1 MRRLALCVKMGEAP
15 WSAGAPATALFSPCA
30 RRQLRRAVLP
40 HSKALRPSAWQ
51 LLMPLAPPR
60 NREKALSFRAKR
72 GISLCALSR
81 YLFLLPLFLW
91 AACTVG
97 PNYQRPKTEVPGE
110 YRGAPTTVPGAAPSE
125 SVGDAQWWAVF
136 QDEQLQSLIRTAL
149 KQNYDV
155 RIAAERV
162 LAAQAQLRI
171 TRSDQYPSA
180 GVGVGAATERE
191 PISPFSPPY
200 QWNFLQLGGGASWDI
215 DFWGK
220 YRRATEAARANLA
233 QTEWGKRAV
242 VSTLVANVAGA
253 YFRLRALD
261 LEFDIT
267 QRSLASRR
275 ESLRLTKL
283 LADQGAASMLDV
295 RQAEQLVYVASAALP
310 DLQRQIEQEENY
322 IRLLLAQ
329 YPGPITRGHSLTDQ
343 VRPPVVPAGLPS
355 QLLER
360 RPDIHEAEQQ
370 LIAANAQIGVAR
382 AAYFP
387 SISLTGTAGFISSA
401 LTELFS
407 KPAGVWMI
415 TASATQPLF
424 TAGKLQANVRLAET
438 QQRQALLAYQQT
450 IQNAFRDVS
459 DALVAYQKTREAREQ
474 QELLA
479 AAAQDSARLAHVRYN
494 GGATAYL
501 EVLTNETNYLTAEL
515 ALSQARLNEMLSLVQ
530 IYSALGGGWQQ

>member
-1 MRRLALCVKMGEAP
+1 MMRLARG
-15 WSAGAPATALFSPCA
+15 FS
-30 RRQLRRAVLP
+30 
-40 HSKALRPSAWQ
+40 
-51 LLMPLAPPR
+51 
-60 NREKALSFRAKR
+60 
-72 GISLCALSR
+72 ISL
-81 YLFLLPLFLW
+81 LLVLLG
-91 AACTVG
+91 ACTVG
-97 PNYQRPKTEVPGE
+97 PNYQRPKTEIPGG
-110 YRGAPTTVPGAAPSE
+110 YRGVPATVPGAASSE
-125 SVGDAQWWAVF
+125 SLGDAQWWTVF

-180 GVGVGAATERE
+180 GVGVVGTTERQ
-191 PISPFSPPY
+191 PSSPFSPSY
-200 QWNFLQLGGGASWDI
+200 RWDYMQVGGSASWDI

-242 VSTLVANVAGA
+242 VSTLVANVASA

-261 LEFDIT
+261 LDLEIT
-267 QRSLASRR
+267 QRTLASRQ

-283 LADQGAASMLDV
+283 LADHGAASMVDV
-295 RQAEQLVYVASAALP
+295 RQAEQLVYVASATLP

-322 IRLLLAQ
+322 LSFLLGQ
-329 YPGPITRGHSLTDQ
+329 NPGPITRGRSLTEQ
-343 VRPPVVPAGLPS
+343 AQPPVVPAGLPS

-370 LIAANAQIGVAR
+370 LIAANARIGVAR

-387 SISLTGTAGFISSA
+387 SISLTGTAGFMSSA
-401 LTELFS
+401 LTDLFT
-407 KPAGVWMI
+407 KPAGAWVV
-415 TASATQPLF
+415 AGSVAQPLF
-424 TAGKLQANVRLAET
+424 TAGKLQANVRLAEA
-438 QQRQALLAYQQT
+438 QQQQALLAYQQT

-474 QELLA
+474 QDLLA
-479 AAAQDSARLAHVRYN
+479 AAAQDSARLAHVRYD
-494 GGATAYL
+494 GGASAYL
-501 EVLTNETNYLTAEL
+501 EVLTNETNYFAAEL
-515 ALSQARLNEMLSLVQ
+515 NLSQARLHERLSLVQ

>member
-1 MRRLALCVKMGEAP
+1 MRRLAFRVAP
-15 WSAGAPATALFSPCA
+15 RCIGAPQSCRIHGLRVHERQCM
-30 RRQLRRAVLP
+30 RRPV
-40 HSKALRPSAWQ
+40 SI
-51 LLMPLAPPR
+51 LLL
-60 NREKALSFRAKR
+60 LV
-72 GISLCALSR
+72 
-81 YLFLLPLFLW
+81 LLP
-91 AACTVG
+91 ACTVG
-97 PNYQRPKTEVPGE
+97 PNYQRPKADIPGE
-110 YRGAPTTVPGAAPSE
+110 FRGVPATVPGAVSFE
-125 SVGDAQWWAVF
+125 SLGDVKWWDVF
-136 QDEQLQSLIRTAL
+136 QDEQLQSLIRVAL
-149 KQNYDV
+149 QQNYDV

-180 GVGVGAATERE
+180 GVGVGGTTERQ
-191 PISPFSPPY
+191 PSSPFSPPY
-200 QWNFLQLGGGASWDI
+200 RWDYMQVGSAASWDI

-233 QTEWGKRAV
+233 QTEWGRRAV
-242 VSTLVANVAGA
+242 VSTLVANVAAA
-253 YFRLRALD
+253 YLRLRAFD
-261 LEFDIT
+261 LEVDIT

-283 LADQGAASMLDV
+283 LADQGAASMVDV
-295 RQAEQLVYVASAALP
+295 RQAEQLVYVASATLP
-310 DLQRQIEQEENY
+310 ILEQQIEQEENY

-329 YPGPITRGHSLTDQ
+329 YPGPITRGHSLTEQ
-343 VRPPVVPAGLPS
+343 VRSPVVPAGLPS
-355 QLLER
+355 RLLER

-401 LTELFS
+401 LTELFT
-407 KPAGVWMI
+407 KPSGAWVVA
-415 TASATQPLF
+415 ASVAQPLY
-424 TAGKLQANVRLAET
+424 TAGKLQANVRLAEA

-459 DALVAYQKTREAREQ
+459 DALVAYQKTRETREQ

-479 AAAQDSARLAHVRYN
+479 VAAQDSARLAHVRYE
-494 GGATAYL
+494 GGATGYL
-501 EVLTNETNYLTAEL
+501 EVLTNETNYLAAEL

>member
-1 MRRLALCVKMGEAP
+1 VQVTAP
-15 WSAGAPATALFSPCA
+15 
-30 RRQLRRAVLP
+30 V
-40 HSKALRPSAWQ
+40 
-51 LLMPLAPPR
+51 
-60 NREKALSFRAKR
+60 
-72 GISLCALSR
+72 
-81 YLFLLPLFLW
+81 
-91 AACTVG
+91 AAS
-97 PNYQRPKTEVPGE
+97 
-110 YRGAPTTVPGAAPSE
+110 SE
-125 SVGDAQWWAVF
+125 SLGDAKWWVVF
-136 QDEQLQSLIRTAL
+136 RDEQLQSLIRTAL
-149 KQNYDV
+149 EQNYDL
-155 RIAAERV
+155 RIAAQRV

-171 TRSDQYPSA
+171 ARSNQYPSA
-180 GVGVGAATERE
+180 GVGAGGTTERQ
-191 PISPFSPPY
+191 PASPFFSAY
-200 QWNFLQLGGGASWDI
+200 RWDYMQVGGGASWDI

-242 VSTLVANVAGA
+242 VSTLVANVASA

-261 LEFDIT
+261 LDLEIT
-267 QRSLASRR
+267 QHTLASRQ

-283 LADQGAASMLDV
+283 LADHGAASMVDV
-295 RQAEQLVYVASAALP
+295 RQAEQLVYVASATLP
-310 DLQRQIEQEENY
+310 DLERQIEQEENY
-322 IRLLLAQ
+322 IRFLLAQ
-329 YPGPITRGHSLTDQ
+329 SPGPITRGSSVTEQ
-343 VRPPVVPAGLPS
+343 ARPPVVPAGLPS

-387 SISLTGTAGFISSA
+387 TISLTGTLGFMSSA
-401 LTELFS
+401 LADLFT
-407 KPAGVWMI
+407 KPAGTWNV
-415 TASATQPLF
+415 AGSVTQPLF
-424 TAGKLQANVRLAET
+424 TGGKLQANVRLAEA
-438 QQRQALLAYQQT
+438 QQQQVLLAYRQT

-494 GGATAYL
+494 GGSTAYL
-501 EVLTNETNYLTAEL
+501 EVLTNETNYLAAEL

>member
-1 MRRLALCVKMGEAP
+1 
-15 WSAGAPATALFSPCA
+15 
-30 RRQLRRAVLP
+30 
-40 HSKALRPSAWQ
+40 
-51 LLMPLAPPR
+51 
-60 NREKALSFRAKR
+60 
-72 GISLCALSR
+72 
-81 YLFLLPLFLW
+81 
-91 AACTVG
+91 VG
-97 PNYQRPKTEVPGE
+97 PNYQRPKADIPGE
-110 YRGAPTTVPGAAPSE
+110 YRGAPATAAGAAATE
-125 SVGDAQWWAVF
+125 SLGDVQWWTVF

-180 GVGVGAATERE
+180 GVGVGATTERE
-191 PISPFSPPY
+191 PSSPYSPPY
-200 QWNFLQLGGGASWDI
+200 LWDYMQVGGGASWDI

-242 VSTLVANVAGA
+242 LSTLVANVAGA
-253 YFRLRALD
+253 YFRLRAFD
-261 LEFDIT
+261 LELDIT
-267 QRSLASRR
+267 QRSLASRQ

-283 LADQGAASMLDV
+283 LADHGAASMVDV
-295 RQAEQLVYVASAALP
+295 RQAEQLVYAASAALP
-310 DLQRQIEQEENY
+310 DLQRQIEQQENY

-343 VRPPVVPAGLPS
+343 ARPPMVPAGLPS

-370 LIAANAQIGVAR
+370 LVAANAQIGVAR

-387 SISLTGTAGFISSA
+387 SISLTGTAGWVSSA

-407 KPAGVWMI
+407 KPAGTWVVA
-415 TASATQPLF
+415 ASLTQPLY
-424 TAGKLQANVRLAET
+424 TAGKLQANVRLAEAE
-438 QQRQALLAYQQT
+438 QRQALLAYQEA

-479 AAAQDSARLAHVRYN
+479 AAAQDSARLAHVRYE

-515 ALSQARLNEMLSLVQ
+515 ALAQARLNEMLSLVQ

>member
-1 MRRLALCVKMGEAP
+1 MMRLAKD
-15 WSAGAPATALFSPCA
+15 
-30 RRQLRRAVLP
+30 
-40 HSKALRPSAWQ
+40 
-51 LLMPLAPPR
+51 
-60 NREKALSFRAKR
+60 LS
-72 GISLCALSR
+72 LS
-81 YLFLLPLFLW
+81 LPLLLL

-97 PNYQRPKTEVPGE
+97 PNYERPKSGIPGDF
-110 YRGAPTTVPGAAPSE
+110 RGIQSASPGAASPE
-125 SVGDAQWWAVF
+125 SLGDEKWWTVF
-136 QDEQLQSLIRTAL
+136 QDEQLQELVRTAL
-149 KQNYDV
+149 KQSYDV

-171 TRSDQYPSA
+171 ARSDQYPSA
-180 GVGVGAATERE
+180 GVGVGGTTERE
-191 PISPFSPPY
+191 PTSPFFGAY
-200 QWNFLQLGGGASWDI
+200 RWDYMQVGGAASWDI

-242 VSTLVANVAGA
+242 VSTLVANVASA

-261 LEFDIT
+261 LELDIT
-267 QRSLASRR
+267 RRTLASRQ

-283 LADQGAASMLDV
+283 LADQGAASMVDV
-295 RQAEQLVYVASAALP
+295 RQAEQLVYVASATLP

-322 IRLLLAQ
+322 LSFLLAQ
-329 YPGPITRGHSLTDQ
+329 NPSPIPRGHSLTEQ
-343 VRPPVVPAGLPS
+343 ARSPVVPAGLPS

-360 RPDIHEAEQQ
+360 RPDIHESEQQ

-401 LTELFS
+401 LSDLFT
-407 KPAGVWMI
+407 KPAGTWNVA
-415 TASATQPLF
+415 ASVAQPLF
-424 TAGKLQANVRLAET
+424 TAGKLEANVRLAEA

-479 AAAQDSARLAHVRYN
+479 AAAQDSARLAHVRYD
-494 GGATAYL
+494 GGRTAYL

-530 IYSALGGGWQQ
+530 IYTALGGGWQQ